1 MKYKHPKKSL
11 KDLTELQLKKSKP
24 TPSSHTFKTKLRLQ
38 PHPPGCLPTFPAD
51 SLAPIK
57 LTINNQPE
65 LFLWHT
71 GNTELTSEFN
81 FALQLLSDLEV
92 SLPKPQLLELAE
104 KSAASIREQ
113 VQQFR
118 EVQGARHSYQGLTG
132 EHLVPLQFSGQ
143 GFQWDLAC
151 SENSPE
157 YFARVLCQDMQMPE
171 SGYANIAYKLRN
183 ALKSHKMRLANCL
196 NEATAGVEE
205 SEGNGLRMAT
215 LDMLELESS
224 IQELIPVIPFKR
236 DSK

>member
-118 EVQGARHSYQGLTG
+118 EVQGARHSYQGSIWFLCSSLGRAFNGILLAAKT
-132 EHLVPLQFSGQ
+132 PLSTSQE
-143 GFQWDLAC
+143 C
-151 SENSPE
+151 
-157 YFARVLCQDMQMPE
+157 FAKTC
-171 SGYANIAYKLRN
+171 K
-183 ALKSHKMRLANCL
+183 CL
-196 NEATAGVEE
+196 N
-205 SEGNGLRMAT
+205 
-215 LDMLELESS
+215 LDMRTSLINSGTRSS
-224 IQELIPVIPFKR
+224 R
-236 DSK
+236 TR